1 MEDFDIWCRGPRLFA
16 HFHQL
21 RLAVAGFA
29 IHLVDLKLVRLLDR
43 EVQWV
48 PKRRGPGLLLEIN
61 IGVVAHH
68 GLKFREVDVAVA
80 EPRTL
85 PPPSLWQ

>member
-1 MEDFDIWCRGPRLFA
+1 M
-16 HFHQL
+16 
-21 RLAVAGFA
+21 AGFA
-29 IHLVDLKLVRLLDR
+29 INLADLKLFRLPDR
-43 EVQWV
+43 EVQYV

-61 IGVVAHH
+61 IEVLEHH

>member
-1 MEDFDIWCRGPRLFA
+1 MVRCKALDQARTRIY
-16 HFHQL
+16 HQL

-29 IHLVDLKLVRLLDR
+29 IHLVDLNLARLPDR
-43 EVQWV
+43 EVQNV

-61 IGVVAHH
+61 VEVLEHH
-68 GLKFREVDVAVA
+68 STKFREVAVAAA

-85 PPPSLWQ
+85 PPPSLW